1 MQEVKVNAINATDQ
15 VVDVVLDDDVPEELA
30 QVFGAI
36 LSSSPPDLNL
46 TYDVKKVAFFH
57 GLFHNDQ
64 MGEYSYEQKTIQLD
78 IDKIAEAAVKLD
90 FPKMDIR
97 FFAFHGI
104 LQTMCHEAIHSG
116 LAGTYPLDYGYGRK
130 RTDEDLASA
139 HKKANELMDKLL
151 YKSMNTFCIDADRD
165 DLEFLTVPIKR
176 AAHDNGM
183 ERVNNYFYN
192 DYIYIDDNGGIATTW
207 RSMLA
212 RLNLATDE
220 VKNLLPLPEI
230 IRDKSEE
237 HHEEM
242 VEEMAVGGTSEEPV
256 EPAIP
261 SFGGL
266 MEGSEREEDFDTS
279 VLEDDA
285 QNIDVADLVAKSVE
299 SWAAAEQTEAPAEPA
314 KPATEGISVKELQ
327 QAFESIIFRCYQ
339 HIYTKC
345 GWDGKGN
352 FTNPAGVLE
361 SVYIGD
367 IPNKDI
373 VAEFH
378 SVDEHGRSRV
388 YKGPS
393 DYLKGI
399 VAGRTKLPMFH
410 LVIQV
415 GDKTAVRRLVPQN
428 PNKRDG
434 AGNLKWT
441 AKAVSNGEML
451 AWVLDPNSQNGP
463 KFTYKLNNNKI
474 IKLENK

>member
-1 MQEVKVNAINATDQ
+1 MLELKVNAINAIDQ
-15 VVDVVLDDDVPEELA
+15 VVNVTLDDGVPEELA

-36 LSSSPPDLNL
+36 LSSNPPDLNL

-57 GLFHNDQ
+57 GLFNDDQ
-64 MGEYSYEQKTIQLD
+64 MGEYSYEHKTIHLD

-116 LAGTYPLDYGYGRK
+116 LAGTYPLDYGYGNK

-139 HKKANELMDKLL
+139 HKKANALMDKLL

-183 ERVNNYFYN
+183 ERVSGYFYN
-192 DYIYIDDNGGIATTW
+192 DYIYIDDNGGVATTW

-230 IRDKSEE
+230 IQEQEE
-237 HHEEM
+237 EP
-242 VEEMAVGGTSEEPV
+242 VEMAVGGASEEPV

-279 VLEDDA
+279 VLEDSET
-285 QNIDVADLVAKSVE
+285 IDVADWVVQSVE
-299 SWAAAEQTEAPAEPA
+299 SWAADEQTEAPAEPT
-314 KPATEGISVKELQ
+314 KSATEGISVEELQ

-399 VAGRTKLPMFH
+399 VAGRTKLPMYH
-410 LVIQV
+410 IVIQV

-428 PNKRDG
+428 PNKKDD

-441 AKAVSNGEML
+441 SKAVANGEML

-463 KFTYKLNNNKI
+463 KFTYKLNNNKVT
-474 IKLENK
+474 KLK